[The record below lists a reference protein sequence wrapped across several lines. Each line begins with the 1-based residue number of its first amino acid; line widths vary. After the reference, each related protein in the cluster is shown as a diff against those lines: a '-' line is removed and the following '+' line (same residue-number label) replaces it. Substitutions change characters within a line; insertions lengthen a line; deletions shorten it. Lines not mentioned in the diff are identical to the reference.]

1 MAEQADRFVERRLDS
16 GIPFYFLETG
26 KFRTL
31 SLSLFFQR
39 DLRPESVT
47 ETALLPEVLIRGSRR
62 HPDLRALNR
71 RLDEL
76 YGADLRVTVQKYG
89 EVEAVGWHLD
99 LPDER
104 LLAGAEGLTGE
115 ALDLLVELLLEPY
128 MEDGRLSTRYVEQ
141 EKVNLARRQQAL
153 INDKARYALLRC
165 TQEMFQGEPYALS
178 KLGRPEDLPAIDAGR
193 LTASY
198 EQLLARAPRLLV
210 GVGPGPLARLEEE
223 LERRLE
229 ALRPRAPGRLE
240 GTRVAVPLER
250 EVRTVVEEQPVAQ
263 GKLVLGFR
271 TGIDVRDPDYYPLV
285 VANGVLGGF
294 SHSKLFRNVR
304 ERASLAYYAYSS
316 LDPSKGVAFIQ
327 AGIEPPDFQRALEIV
342 LEQVEAVRRGEVSE
356 EELETTKLRLASHLR
371 ENTDSPDAMIGQ
383 ALEETLWGVRRSLEE
398 RLAAIAAVTREQAVR
413 AFSRV
418 RLDTVYYLTATGQRE
433 ALGLA

>member
-1 MAEQADRFVERRLDS
+1 MAEQANEFVERRLS
-16 GIPFYFLETG
+16 AGIPFYFLPTE

-47 ETALLPEVLIRGSRR
+47 ETALLPEVLVRGSRS
-62 HPDLRALNR
+62 HPDLRAVNR

-76 YGADLRVTVQKYG
+76 YGADLRVNVQKYG
-89 EVEAVGWHLD
+89 EVETVGWHLD

-104 LLAGAEGLTGE
+104 YVAGAEGLTGQ
-115 ALDLLVELLLEPY
+115 ALDFLAELVLEPY
-128 MEDGRLSTRYVEQ
+128 MERGRLSERYVEQ

-153 INDKARYALLRC
+153 INEKSRYALLRC

-178 KLGRPEDLPAIDAGR
+178 KLGRPEDLPHIDAER
-193 LTASY
+193 LTESFR
-198 EQLLARAPRLLV
+198 QLLATAPRLVV
-210 GVGPGPLARLEEE
+210 GVGPGPVERVEAE

-229 ALRPRAPGRLE
+229 RLRPSALRPLE
-240 GTRVAVPLER
+240 GTRVAEPLDR
-250 EVRTVVEEQPVAQ
+250 EARTVVEEQPVVQ

-271 TGIDVRDPDYYPLV
+271 TGVGVRDPDFYPLV

-304 ERASLAYYAYSS
+304 EKASLAYYAHSS
-316 LDPSKGVAFIQ
+316 IDPSKGVAFIQ
-327 AGIEPPDFQRALEIV
+327 AGIEPPDFRRALEIV
-342 LEQVEAVRRGEVSE
+342 LEQVEAVRRGDVSE
-356 EELETTKLRLASHLR
+356 EELETTKLRLSNRLR
-371 ENTDSPDAMIGQ
+371 ESADDPDALISQ

-398 RLAAIAAVTREQAVR
+398 RLAAIARVTREEAVR
-413 AFSRV
+413 AFNRV
-418 RLDTVYYLTATGQRE
+418 RLDTVYYLTATGQKE